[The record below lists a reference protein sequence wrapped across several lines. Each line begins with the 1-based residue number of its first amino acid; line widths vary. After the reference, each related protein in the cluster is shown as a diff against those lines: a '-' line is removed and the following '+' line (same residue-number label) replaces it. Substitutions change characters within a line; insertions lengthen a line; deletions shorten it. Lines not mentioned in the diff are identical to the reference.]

1 VAFLRERSGAWCPE
15 KIVAFVGVILPA
27 LWLAWRVWSNDLGPR
42 PVTEA
47 IHFIGDWTV
56 RFLWLTLAVSP
67 ARRIFMAPR
76 LILMRRTLGVATFVY
91 ALSHFSLYIVDQHF
105 DLRQVASEVVLR
117 FYLTIGF
124 VALIGFIALAATSF
138 DRAVRYL
145 GSARWNQLHLLVYP
159 IALLAQIHFLL
170 QSKNDVWQPML
181 MAGFLVWLFGYRLL
195 FRFAGEVTELRLVG
209 LAVLSACLTATIE
222 TAWYALRTGVN
233 AWMVFLANF
242 DFSYDIR
249 PAWWVLAAGLTV
261 AIASFIWRQRPS
273 ARRTPARAFAGS
285 TGVHSAS

>member
-1 VAFLRERSGAWCPE
+1 MAFLRERSGAWCPE

-27 LWLAWRVWSNDLGPR
+27 LWLAGRIWFNDLGPR

-56 RFLWLTLAVSP
+56 RLLWLTLAVSP

-76 LILMRRTLGVATFVY
+76 LILVRRTLGVAAFSY
-91 ALSHFSLYIVDQHF
+91 ALFHFCLYIVDQHF

-124 VALIGFIALAATSF
+124 VALTGLIALGATSF

-145 GSARWNQLHLLVYP
+145 GSGRWNQLHLLVYP

-209 LAVLSACLTATIE
+209 LAVASACLTAVFE
-222 TAWYALRTGVN
+222 TAWYALRSGAN
-233 AWMVFLANF
+233 AWMVFLANL
-242 DFSYDIR
+242 DFSYEIR
-249 PAWWVLAAGLTV
+249 PAWWVLAAGLAV
-261 AIASFIWRQRPS
+261 AFASLIWRQRPS
-273 ARRTPARAFAGS
+273 ARRTPSRAFAGS

>member
-1 VAFLRERSGAWCPE
+1 
-15 KIVAFVGVILPA
+15 
-27 LWLAWRVWSNDLGPR
+27 
-42 PVTEA
+42 
-47 IHFIGDWTV
+47 
-56 RFLWLTLAVSP
+56 
-67 ARRIFMAPR
+67 MAPR
-76 LILMRRTLGVATFVY
+76 LILMRRTLGVAAFVY

-124 VALIGFIALAATSF
+124 VGLVSFTALAATSF

-145 GSARWNQLHLLVYP
+145 GSARWNQLHVLVYP
-159 IALLAQIHFLL
+159 IALLAEIHFLL

-209 LAVLSACLTATIE
+209 LAVLSACLTAVIE
-222 TAWYALRTGVN
+222 TAWYALRTGVD
-233 AWMVFLANF
+233 ASMVFLANF

-273 ARRTPARAFAGS
+273 ARRTPSRAFAGS